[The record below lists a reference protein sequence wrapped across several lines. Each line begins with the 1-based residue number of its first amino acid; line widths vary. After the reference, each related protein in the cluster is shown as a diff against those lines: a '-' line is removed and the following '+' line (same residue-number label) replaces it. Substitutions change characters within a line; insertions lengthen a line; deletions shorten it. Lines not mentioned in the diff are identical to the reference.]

1 MAFRAFLVFL
11 FATVLTASGA
21 EPRLNRLAKEA
32 SPYLRQHG
40 HNPVDWFPWGE
51 EAFQKAK
58 KENKLVFLSIGY
70 SSCHWCHVMEKES
83 FSDEKIAQYLNKHFV
98 CIKVDREERPDVD
111 HVYLTSLNVLGQRG
125 GWPLS
130 MFLTPEGNPFFGGT
144 YWPPFD
150 KEIQGQKLRGFLSI
164 LEAIRELFEKDP
176 KAIQEQATKLAA
188 ATKRTLT
195 GEIFQFN
202 NIELAQSLVN
212 ATVEATMEGFDPV
225 HGGFGTS
232 QRGFEG
238 PKFPTPCHLQLLLEA
253 KGKELQPQAMKAVD
267 LTLDRICLGG
277 IFDHLAG
284 GFHRYTVERTWT
296 IPHFEK
302 MLYDNAQLLEALAAQ
317 EARKPQPHT
326 RAGLVSTVNFVLREM
341 TASEGGFYSSFDADS
356 EGVEGKYYVWT
367 MEELKTILGKGK
379 DADYFFAAFGNAP
392 NFEEKHLILNRS
404 KTPAELAASLK
415 ISVADLEESLMKSG
429 AVLAKN
435 RQNRVRPFLDT
446 KILTGWNGQMIAG
459 LARASQVTKD
469 AKSLDAAIMA
479 ANFILANCK
488 NSEGRLLRCYGSVP
502 GQKAKATVLAYQ
514 EDYAYFIYGLLALH
528 EVTGQTR
535 WLDESKRLM
544 KEMIRHHGR
553 DGRGPFYQSSLE
565 HEKLFARAMDQY
577 DGAQPSGNSVAV
589 LCLVRL
595 YQFTKDE
602 EYRKLAQESLQAL
615 APRLKTNPAGSTAL
629 ARSLQAFLNLSPAK

>member
-1 MAFRAFLVFL
+1 MVFRAILASIL
-11 FATVLTASGA
+11 AFACTVSAA
-21 EPRLNRLAKEA
+21 EPRQNRLSKEA

-40 HNPVDWFPWGE
+40 HNPVDWFPWGT

-58 KENKLVFLSIGY
+58 KENKIVFLSIGY

-83 FSDEKIAQYLNKHFV
+83 FSNEKIAQFLNKHFV
-98 CIKVDREERPDVD
+98 CIKVDREERPDID
-111 HVYLTSLNVLGQRG
+111 HAYLTSLNVLGQRG

-150 KEIQGQKLRGFLSI
+150 KEIQGQKLRGFLPI
-164 LEAIRELFEKDP
+164 LEAILELYQKDP
-176 KAIQEQATKLAA
+176 NAILEQSTKLAA
-188 ATKRTLT
+188 STKRALS
-195 GEIFQFN
+195 GEIFLFN
-202 NIELAQSLVN
+202 NIELGQSLVN
-212 ATVEATMEGFDPV
+212 ATVEATLESFDPV
-225 HGGFGTS
+225 HGGFGFH

-253 KGKELQPQAMKAVD
+253 QGKELQPQSLKAVD
-267 LTLDRICLGG
+267 LTLDRISLGG

-302 MLYDNAQLLEALAAQ
+302 MLYDNAQLLEALSAQ
-317 EARKPQPHT
+317 ELRKPQSHT
-326 RAGLVSTVNFVLREM
+326 RAALVSTVNFVLREM
-341 TASEGGFYSSFDADS
+341 TAPEGGFYSSYDADS

-379 DADYFFAAFGNAP
+379 DADYFFASYGNSP
-392 NFEEKHLILNRS
+392 NFEEKHLILNRV
-404 KTPAELAASLK
+404 KTPAEVATSLK
-415 ISVADLEESLMKSG
+415 IPEKDLEDSLAKSR
-429 AVLAKN
+429 AILEKN

-446 KILTGWNGQMIAG
+446 KILTGWNGLMIAG

-469 AKSLDAAIMA
+469 PKPLHAATMT

-488 NSEGRLLRCYGSVP
+488 NTDGRLLRCHGAVP
-502 GQKAKATVLAYQ
+502 GQKPMATILAYQ
-514 EDYAYFIYGLLALH
+514 EDYAYLIYGLLTLY
-528 EVTGQTR
+528 ETTREPR

-544 KEMIRHHGR
+544 REMIKHHGK
-553 DGRGPFYQSSLE
+553 DGKGPFFQASAD
-565 HEKLFARAMDQY
+565 HEKLFARSIDQY
-577 DGAQPSGNSVAV
+577 DGAQPSGNSVAI
-589 LCLVRL
+589 LDLVRL
-595 YQFTKDE
+595 HQFTNEE
-602 EYRKLAQESLQAL
+602 EYRKMAQETLQTM

-629 ARSLQAFLNLSPAK
+629 ARSLQAFLNLPKSK